1 MSARTEEPRR
11 AALVV
16 GVGRY
21 QKLPELAGAPDAAK
35 LVGKALSDTV
45 FGGVR
50 VVTDPMSPGD
60 VLGPLQKAAHDARD
74 GALFVFFAGF
84 VLERDGALVLAVRE
98 TEAIT
103 KTPAVPLADVEDVL
117 RREHVKRAIV
127 VLDAEHAGGDVPG
140 KAPFKSGSLYAMGS
154 LRKFDKGLGDEDLV
168 GYAKLVAKVLT
179 DEPARL
185 GKYLEEGL
193 FDARALDR
201 TLALDPMLGHTTI
214 HAVEDPAIV
223 RDLRAPLA
231 ALAEEE
237 RKAREAEEAKARAEA
252 EAREAA
258 AREEAA
264 RAAEARAAKEA
275 EEEARKQ
282 AEEEARKAEEDAR
295 KAEDAAKAEEEAA
308 AKKAEEEAAAKVRVE
323 EPEKEPTKEPAPK
336 PAALARP
343 VETALAP
350 PPPNRTP
357 LVVGVVVFI
366 LLLIWWLT
374 RK

>member
-21 QKLPELAGAPDAAK
+21 QKLPELAGAPDAARA
-35 LVGKALSDTV
+35 VGKALADTV

-117 RREHVKRAIV
+117 RRENVKRAIV

-275 EEEARKQ
+275 EARKQ

-295 KAEDAAKAEEEAA
+295 KAEDAAKKAEEEAA

-323 EPEKEPTKEPAPK
+323 EPEKEPTKEPASK

>member
-168 GYAKLVAKVLT
+168 GYAKLLAKVLT

-214 HAVEDPAIV
+214 HAVDDPAIV

-237 RKAREAEEAKARAEA
+237 RKVREAEEAKARAEA

-264 RAAEARAAKEA
+264 REEAAREEAAREAEARAAKEA
-275 EEEARKQ
+275 AEAARKL
-282 AEEEARKAEEDAR
+282 
-295 KAEDAAKAEEEAA
+295 AEDE
-308 AKKAEEEAAAKVRVE
+308 AKKAEEEAAAQVPAQ
-323 EPEKEPTKEPAPK
+323 EPAQEPTKE

-343 VETALAP
+343 VETPLAK

-357 LVVGVVVFI
+357 LVVGVLVFI